1 MPRKSF
7 IAGIH
12 NYCDRRCER
21 CELTDRCRVFADL
34 QKAARRHRRRGEDP
48 DDPEVALEDAGRALA
63 KVRRLIVRHAR
74 QMGIDL
80 DEIVRQAALAPAADR
95 SAIDDHP
102 LAREGMGYF
111 ELGLKLAKA
120 VGEEVAA
127 TRKDLV
133 RRSRFM
139 DVNGEVE
146 SLAGVS
152 EALDVL
158 GWDISLV
165 AVKIHRVLDGL
176 IDDDEDNADDVAF
189 HRQDAWATAALVR
202 RCLDRDQRALQA
214 IYGWSTDHR
223 DLALDLL
230 AKTERLGR
238 TLRRLT
244 SASI

>member
-1 MPRKSF
+1 MPRPSF

-21 CELTDRCRVFADL
+21 CESTDRCRVFADL
-34 QKAARRHRRRGEDP
+34 QNAARRHRRRGENP
-48 DDPEVALEDAGRALA
+48 DDPEVALSDADRALA
-63 KVRRLIVRHAR
+63 KVRRLVVRHAW

-80 DEIVRQAALAPAADR
+80 DEIVRQAARAPAADR

-102 LAREGMGYF
+102 LAREGMSYF
-111 ELGLKLAKA
+111 ERGLELAKA
-120 VGEEVAA
+120 VGDEVAA

-139 DVNGEVE
+139 DVKGEAE
-146 SLAGVS
+146 SLAEAC

-165 AVKIHRVLDGL
+165 AMKIHRVLDGL
-176 IDDDEDNADDVAF
+176 IGDGEDDAEAVAF
-189 HRQDAWATAALVR
+189 HRHDARATAALVR
-202 RCLDRDQRALQA
+202 RCLDRDQRALHA
-214 IYGWSTDHR
+214 IYGWSADHR

-230 AKTERLGR
+230 AKTERIGR

-244 SASI
+244 SAAT